1 MFDSNTFDY
10 IYDNGLTSKVQNAVD
25 DGKLQLF
32 ATDVQKQELEKI
44 PNDTRKQAIRQTAE
58 EIRVEFKET
67 SGAVVALDQ
76 PSKKGFIGSRVDKS
90 KVISDEDEKLLKK
103 LKEIK
108 NELQPKSVD
117 PLKDMGDILTLFTAI
132 EENMD
137 LIVTND
143 ADFKRFLE
151 RFKEER
157 DTKIQTIDY
166 KDFEWGEGAL
176 ISCLLL

>member
-1 MFDSNTFDY
+1 
-10 IYDNGLTSKVQNAVD
+10 
-25 DGKLQLF
+25 
-32 ATDVQKQELEKI
+32 
-44 PNDTRKQAIRQTAE
+44 
-58 EIRVEFKET
+58 
-67 SGAVVALDQ
+67 
-76 PSKKGFIGSRVDKS
+76 
-90 KVISDEDEKLLKK
+90 LLKK